1 MHFLQY
7 VILPDQHS
15 GHENKSID
23 HTRWNALMVEQILS
37 SIISRNAWR
46 TVRRMLMLILREWG
60 VLVDSLAFSFINYRM
75 SWHLSSRKRWIMCLN
90 ISLAEEAWLLMIV
103 WGGKLSTD
111 SPGCYC
117 TFCLLGACFS
127 NVQVTFVPA
136 DILKDIRKSCS
147 AGFFLKTSLICV
159 VNL

>member
-1 MHFLQY
+1 MKYLDGWTNSLKHYLKKCMKN
-7 VILPDQHS
+7 S
-15 GHENKSID
+15 EENVDVDIE
-23 HTRWNALMVEQILS
+23 R
-37 SIISRNAWR
+37 
-46 TVRRMLMLILREWG
+46 VRCSCWLIG
-60 VLVDSLAFSFINYRM
+60 VFSFINYRM

-127 NVQVTFVPA
+127 NVQLTFVPA

-147 AGFFLKTSLICV
+147 AGFFLKTSVSFVSLTCNFTIWV
-159 VNL
+159 SKANPAAK

>member
-1 MHFLQY
+1 MKCLDGWTNSLKHYLKKCMKNSEENVY
-7 VILPDQHS
+7 VDI
-15 GHENKSID
+15 ERVI
-23 HTRWNALMVEQILS
+23 
-37 SIISRNAWR
+37 
-46 TVRRMLMLILREWG
+46 
-60 VLVDSLAFSFINYRM
+60 VLVDSLAFFFINYRM

-159 VNL
+159 SLTCNFTIWVSKANPAAK